1 MQNNTKINVNSQLR
15 SSLVDYINNIK
26 IIQKG
31 DYKVAVID
39 ADSIIFAT
47 AVDKKQSDEQIEQYG
62 NQAERTLDDIINEFN
77 IHFTNIL
84 INSGCIYYVALLTGG
99 SYRYSLYPEYKAN
112 RKKLEKPKYLKELTN
127 YCIDNWNFIKIE
139 GFEADDLVNVAN
151 NYFKTQKISTV
162 LVHTDKDLN
171 QIEGSHF
178 NYKTNDF
185 YEVDDSE
192 ASYSLWT
199 QVIVGDSTD
208 NIKGLKGKGIAFA
221 YKLLLN
227 LDDNASMRTVVLDA
241 YTDVLGEQIG
251 ITEFALNYNLIKLL
265 DNIKDYETFIPNK
278 IEEIINF
285 EVSLNI

>member
-1 MQNNTKINVNSQLR
+1 MQNSTKINVNSQLR

-26 IIQKG
+26 VIQKG

-47 AVDKKQSDEQIEQYG
+47 AVDKKQTDEQIEQYG
-62 NQAERTLDDIINEFN
+62 NQTERTLEQVINEFN

-84 INSGCIYYVALLTGG
+84 INTGCIYYVALLTGG
-99 SYRYSLYPEYKAN
+99 SHRYDLYSEYKAN
-112 RKKLEKPKYLKELTN
+112 RKQLEKPKYLKELTN
-127 YCIDNWNFIKIE
+127 YCIDNWNFIKMQ
-139 GFEADDLVNVAN
+139 GYEADDLVNVAN
-151 NYFKTQKISTV
+151 NYFKSQNISTV

-171 QIEGSHF
+171 QIVGSHF

-208 NIKGLKGKGIAFA
+208 NIKGLKGKGRAYA

-227 LDDNASMRTVVLDA
+227 LDDNQSMRSTVLDA
-241 YTDVLGEQIG
+241 YSDVLGEYLG
-251 ITEFALNYNLIKLL
+251 INEFTLNYNLIKLL
-265 DNIKDYETFIPNK
+265 DNIKECETFIPNK

-285 EVSLNI
+285 EISLNI

>member
-26 IIQKG
+26 VIQKD

-47 AVDKKQSDEQIEQYG
+47 AVDKKQTDEQIEQYG
-62 NQAERTLDDIINEFN
+62 NQTERTLDDIINEFN

-84 INSGCIYYVALLTGG
+84 MNTGCIYYVALLTGG
-99 SYRYSLYPEYKAN
+99 SHRYSLYPEYKAN

-241 YTDVLGEQIG
+241 YADVLGEQIG

-265 DNIKDYETFIPNK
+265 DNIKDYETFTPNK

>member
-26 IIQKG
+26 VIQK
-31 DYKVAVID
+31 DNYKVAIID
-39 ADSIIFAT
+39 ADSIIYAT
-47 AVDKKQSDEQIEQYG
+47 AVDKKQTDEQIEQYG
-62 NQAERTLDDIINEFN
+62 NQIERTLDNVINEFN

-84 INSGCIYYVALLTGG
+84 MNSGCIYYVALLTGG
-99 SYRYSLYPEYKAN
+99 SHRYSLYPEYKAN

-127 YCIDNWNFIKIE
+127 YCISNWNFIKME

-151 NYFKTQKISTV
+151 NYFKTQNISTV

-171 QIEGSHF
+171 QIEGTHY
-178 NYKTNDF
+178 NYKSNDF
-185 YEVDDSE
+185 YEVDSSE

-227 LDDNASMRTVVLDA
+227 LDDNMSMRSIVLDA
-241 YTDVLGEQIG
+241 YADVLSEQIG
-251 ITEFALNYNLIKLL
+251 INEFALNYNLVKLL
-265 DNIKDYETFIPNK
+265 DNIKDVETFIPTK
-278 IEEIINF
+278 IEEVINF
-285 EVSLNI
+285 EVTLNI